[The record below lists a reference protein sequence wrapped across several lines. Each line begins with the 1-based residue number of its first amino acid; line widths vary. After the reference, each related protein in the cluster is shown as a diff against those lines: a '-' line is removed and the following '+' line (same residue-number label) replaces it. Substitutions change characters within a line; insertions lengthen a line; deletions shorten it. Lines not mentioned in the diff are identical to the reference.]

1 MFKQF
6 DATAAATLGW
16 LRSNQSEVYTQN
28 SNRGIIYLIN
38 NIRYRYY
45 GSPIGL
51 VMGLEAILLYLG
63 NIQGIQGSGEFVL
76 RVNNN
81 EIDVQEFSSQD

>member
-1 MFKQF
+1 
-6 DATAAATLGW
+6 
-16 LRSNQSEVYTQN
+16 
-28 SNRGIIYLIN
+28 
-38 NIRYRYY
+38 
-45 GSPIGL
+45 
-51 VMGLEAILLYLG
+51 MGLEAILLYLG